1 MRADIV
7 PPAVPVSIAWM
18 RFSRSRIHGTQGW
31 RHIETRSKRR
41 RQRFGLGLIVAFSPH
56 RRSPSR
62 RPSSTGVAESGRS
75 LPARGPSAL
84 LASRMP
90 GLGCLMIEIVLAN
103 TDLARV
109 RFAHSP
115 VTELVASFRV
125 LHDPSRDIM
134 YGTWL
139 SAVRGQLG
147 GLRLELLTALAPT
160 GRFLPDFLLSPPT
173 EPWGVL
179 ADELDAV
186 AATPPAVVR
195 ADLEELCDGQPLPT
209 ALRPLYDD
217 PAAHLP
223 AAAQAMGRH
232 GHRAGAVRVQLAH
245 ADRWLLRLPPAR
257 PHLPPARRG
266 GAVGGVA
273 GGAARPAGCPDGQ
286 DQGDAAGNAGPARD
300 HHPAR
305 RAAGPQQGR
314 GQRALEDPQGHR
326 PCQRAAARTAG
337 ALPADRS
344 SHRPACRHPVGR
356 GRWLKALPPQRRLCW
371 TRRRGAPRS
380 GGW

>member
-7 PPAVPVSIAWM
+7 PPAVPVSIACCG
-18 RFSRSRIHGTQGW
+18 RTASRQLKPERLEVRCPLAW
-31 RHIETRSKRR
+31 
-41 RQRFGLGLIVAFSPH
+41 A
-56 RRSPSR
+56 
-62 RPSSTGVAESGRS
+62 AESGRS

-103 TDLARV
+103 TDLARM

-209 ALRPLYDD
+209 VLRPLYDD

-223 AAAQAMGRH
+223 AVVQEMRRYWQVAVEPVW
-232 GHRAGAVRVQLAH
+232 HRL
-245 ADRWLLRLPPAR
+245 
-257 PHLPPARRG
+257 
-266 GAVGGVA
+266 
-273 GGAARPAGCPDGQ
+273 
-286 DQGDAAGNAGPARD
+286 
-300 HHPAR
+300 
-305 RAAGPQQGR
+305 
-314 GQRALEDPQGHR
+314 RALSV
-326 PCQRAAARTAG
+326 
-337 ALPADRS
+337 ADLSYRME
-344 SHRPACRHPVGR
+344 R
-356 GRWLKALPPQRRLCW
+356 
-371 TRRRGAPRS
+371 
-380 GGW
+380 

>member
-1 MRADIV
+1 
-7 PPAVPVSIAWM
+7 
-18 RFSRSRIHGTQGW
+18 
-31 RHIETRSKRR
+31 
-41 RQRFGLGLIVAFSPH
+41 
-56 RRSPSR
+56 
-62 RPSSTGVAESGRS
+62 
-75 LPARGPSAL
+75 
-84 LASRMP
+84 
-90 GLGCLMIEIVLAN
+90 MIEIVLAN
-103 TDLARV
+103 IDLAHV

-209 ALRPLYDD
+209 VLRPLYDD

-223 AAAQAMGRH
+223 AVVQEMRRYWQVAVEPVWHRLRALSMADLSYRMERFADGGIARVFGDLHPDVAFEHDRLQIDKPQHNSHRHSLDLAGTGIVLVPCGFSWPTLIVGCCGFHQPVLIYPPRGVAELWEASRAEQPDPLAALMGKTRATLLATLGLPATTTQLAAQLDLSKA
-232 GHRAGAVRVQLAH
+232 AVSE
-245 ADRWLLRLPPAR
+245 
-257 PHLPPARRG
+257 HLKILK
-266 GAVGGVA
+266 
-273 GGAARPAGCPDGQ
+273 DT
-286 DQGDAAGNAGPARD
+286 
-300 HHPAR
+300 
-305 RAAGPQQGR
+305 
-314 GQRALEDPQGHR
+314 ALVS
-326 PCQRAAARTAG
+326 A
-337 ALPADRS
+337 
-344 SHRPACRHPVGR
+344 
-356 GRWLKALPPQRRLCW
+356 
-371 TRRRGAPRS
+371 RRRGRLVLYQRTAAATDLLAAIRS
-380 GGW
+380 GEAAG

>member
-179 ADELDAV
+179 ADEQVAV
-186 AATPPAVVR
+186 EPVWHRLRALSM
-195 ADLEELCDGQPLPT
+195 ADLSYRMERFADGGIARVFGDLHPDVAFEHDRLQIDKPQHNSHRHSLDLAGTGIVLVPCGFSWPTLIVGCCGFHQPVLIYPPRGVAELWEASRAEQPDPLAALMSKTRATLLATLGLPATTTQLAAQLDLSKTAVSEHLKILKDT
-209 ALRPLYDD
+209 ALVS
-217 PAAHLP
+217 A
-223 AAAQAMGRH
+223 
-232 GHRAGAVRVQLAH
+232 
-245 ADRWLLRLPPAR
+245 
-257 PHLPPARRG
+257 
-266 GAVGGVA
+266 
-273 GGAARPAGCPDGQ
+273 
-286 DQGDAAGNAGPARD
+286 
-300 HHPAR
+300 
-305 RAAGPQQGR
+305 
-314 GQRALEDPQGHR
+314 
-326 PCQRAAARTAG
+326 
-337 ALPADRS
+337 
-344 SHRPACRHPVGR
+344 
-356 GRWLKALPPQRRLCW
+356 
-371 TRRRGAPRS
+371 RRRGRLVLYQRTAAATDLLAAIRS
-380 GGW
+380 GEAAG

>member
-90 GLGCLMIEIVLAN
+90 
-103 TDLARV
+103 
-109 RFAHSP
+109 
-115 VTELVASFRV
+115 
-125 LHDPSRDIM
+125 
-134 YGTWL
+134 
-139 SAVRGQLG
+139 
-147 GLRLELLTALAPT
+147 RLELLTALAPT

-195 ADLEELCDGQPLPT
+195 ADLKELCDGQPLPT
-209 ALRPLYDD
+209 VLRPLYDD

-223 AAAQAMGRH
+223 AVVQEMRRYWQVAVEPVW
-232 GHRAGAVRVQLAH
+232 HRL
-245 ADRWLLRLPPAR
+245 
-257 PHLPPARRG
+257 
-266 GAVGGVA
+266 
-273 GGAARPAGCPDGQ
+273 
-286 DQGDAAGNAGPARD
+286 
-300 HHPAR
+300 
-305 RAAGPQQGR
+305 
-314 GQRALEDPQGHR
+314 RALSMADLSSRMERFADGGIARVFGDLHPDVAFEHDRLQIDKPQHN
-326 PCQRAAARTAG
+326 
-337 ALPADRS
+337 
-344 SHRPACRHPVGR
+344 SHRHSLDLAGTGIVLVPR
-356 GRWLKALPPQRRLCW
+356 GFSWPTLIDAHY
-371 TRRRGAPRS
+371 G
-380 GGW
+380 